1 MNELWF
7 DTDKAVTAIHMS
19 KHRISSDL
27 RSESHVG
34 VVSTGVGDHLGI
46 QRAVILF
53 FILLAVTSVHSD
65 RASTMVMGPPPHGF
79 DQLFSL
85 TFLFSASH
93 CIKLNQIIYC
103 T

>member
-1 MNELWF
+1 MIDIF
-7 DTDKAVTAIHMS
+7 VSHSVTAIHIR

-53 FILLAVTSVHSD
+53 CLRQDNFASLHPACSYAIGFILIFLLTKLSRMDDKNSAYIDDHSKCD
-65 RASTMVMGPPPHGF
+65 ARA
-79 DQLFSL
+79 
-85 TFLFSASH
+85 
-93 CIKLNQIIYC
+93 
-103 T
+103 